1 MHVAA
6 RAGTTGTGIDPATDR
21 RVTFGGKRAVTLP
34 AGARLTSDPVKLDV
48 APDSELVV
56 SLYLPERT
64 EASTVHRY
72 ATQVNAV
79 AAVPLRLFAA
89 VDGRPAVSR

>member
-1 MHVAA
+1 MHVTA
-6 RAGTTGTGIDPATDR
+6 RRHDGNRHRPRHRPARDLRREAGRDA
-21 RVTFGGKRAVTLP
+21 P

-48 APDSELVV
+48 APDSDLVV
-56 SLYLPERT
+56 SLYLPERA
-64 EASTVHRY
+64 EVSTIHRY